1 MKATATQE
9 TMMDYTPTQEEEI
22 ARVKKLAAE
31 KSAQMEAM
39 LADPVIAQF
48 EANQKTMEKKLKDY
62 LKLKEE
68 LGKISTKL
76 REINRPVI
84 DEPERDGFYVY
95 TNAHLGW
102 GRNMEVSIDKSLLF
116 KAMGHWWDLT
126 NGISTVDRDRKPN
139 FEEFIDIDDKTIE
152 VSLVWLEDQ
161 TTYPAEALS
170 DKGTTES
177 SDEAEDEDED

>member
-1 MKATATQE
+1 
-9 TMMDYTPTQEEEI
+9 MMDYAPTREEEI

-31 KSAQMEAM
+31 KSAQMEAL
-39 LADPVIAQF
+39 LADPVISQF

-62 LKLKEE
+62 LKLKEDLE
-68 LGKISTKL
+68 KISTKL

-84 DEPERDGFYVY
+84 DEPEQDGFYIY

-102 GRNMEVSIDKSLLF
+102 GRNMEVSIDKSLLL

-126 NGISTVDRDRKPN
+126 NGISTVDRERKPN

-161 TTYPAEALS
+161 ATYPAEALS
-170 DKGTTES
+170 DKGTSES
-177 SDEAEDEDED
+177 SYEAEDEDED